1 MSTPAPGNPDS
12 TEYAPYYG
20 RYVGLVTGPDILD
33 SLAHQAVSTEAFL
46 KALPPSKSEFRYAPG
61 KWSVKE
67 VVAHV
72 IDSERVFAYRALSFA
87 RGDAAQLPGFEQ
99 EDWMKA
105 LSLENVSIESL
116 IDEYKDVRG
125 STVHLF
131 GHLSPDAWKRRG
143 TASGN
148 PVTVRALAYIIAGH
162 ELHHLKVLREKY
174 MNAG

>member
-1 MSTPAPGNPDS
+1 MNTLPPGTPDPS
-12 TEYAPYYG
+12 EYAPHYG
-20 RYVGLVTGPDILD
+20 RYVALVTGHDIVD
-33 SLAHQAVSTEAFL
+33 SLAHQSVATEAYL
-46 KALPPSKSEFRYAPG
+46 KSLPPSMSEFRYAPG

-67 VVAHV
+67 VIAHV

-99 EDWMKA
+99 DDWMKA
-105 LSLENVSIESL
+105 LSLGDVSLESL

-143 TASGN
+143 TASDN

-174 MNAG
+174 TNAR